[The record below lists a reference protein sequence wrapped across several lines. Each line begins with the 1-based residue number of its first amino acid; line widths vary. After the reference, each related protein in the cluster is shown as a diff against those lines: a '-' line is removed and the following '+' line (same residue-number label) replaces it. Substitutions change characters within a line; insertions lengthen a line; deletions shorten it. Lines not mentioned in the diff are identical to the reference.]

1 MNIVIV
7 GAGEVGTHIASQL
20 VAEQKDV
27 VIIEKDPECAAKAS
41 NMLDCLV
48 ITGRLK
54 CRYS

>member
-27 VIIEKDPECAAKAS
+27 VIIEKDPACY
-41 NMLDCLV
+41 NW
-48 ITGRLK
+48 RRFK
-54 CRYS
+54 CRCFKAGRSI

>member
-27 VIIEKDPECAAKAS
+27 VIIEKDPESAARAS
-41 NMLDCLV
+41 SMVCLIV
-48 ITGRLK
+48 LL
-54 CRYS
+54 